1 MSHATDPK
9 RGSFNPERLR
19 EIKKSSSYKSAFK
32 DRKQSKRTEEKKPI
46 ETLLKLYRSRP
57 QALQLFV
64 DHRNLLLDSP
74 SGLGHQ

>member
-9 RGSFNPERLR
+9 RGFNPERLR

-32 DRKQSKRTEEKKPI
+32 DRKQSKRTEEKPI

-57 QALQLFV
+57 
-64 DHRNLLLDSP
+64 
-74 SGLGHQ
+74 